1 MQITDRIRD
10 YLQLGIGMGMGTRD
24 ANLTP
29 EYQRVLGC
37 QLVDNNHVSFY
48 FDLPTSR
55 NTIRNLEANG
65 EMVIVGCS
73 NTFESYQLKG
83 KAIRWA
89 KATPD
94 EINNFGE
101 YMIRFSNA
109 MQVFGLPA
117 EAVYV
122 YPHSEMMSVLM
133 EVEQI
138 FEQTPKVGTGE
149 KI

>member
-1 MQITDRIRD
+1 MKITDRIRD

-24 ANLTP
+24 ADLKP

-37 QLVDNNHVSFY
+37 RVVDNNHITFY

-55 NTIRNLEANG
+55 NTIRNLETNS
-65 EMVIVGCS
+65 ELVIVGCS

-89 KATPD
+89 KATPE
-94 EINNFGE
+94 EISNRDE
-101 YMIRFSNA
+101 YMVRFSTD
-109 MQVFGLPA
+109 MMVFGLPGNI
-117 EAVYV
+117 VYN

-133 EVEQI
+133 EVADI
-138 FEQTPKVGTGE
+138 FEQTPKAGTGE